1 MKMRKFRILL
11 VFCTC
16 VLLLSGC
23 GNKAN
28 QKSSEIANKKEI
40 TTNYIYNNEPKF
52 TIAQRIGNKVLYGF
66 IDKSGK
72 EVVKPKYY
80 AVGLYNDGVAMV
92 TEYKDNQLFYG
103 LIDSLGNTILP
114 SEYDGITYF
123 SEDLAVVKSAGKSG
137 YANKKGKFIIYPKYD
152 FGYVFKEGIA
162 KVIVEGKVGFINKKG
177 EYIIY
182 PKYDKTDN
190 IADITGFI
198 GGFTIIKSNGKYS
211 IINKTGAII
220 KTLDFDSVVDFTKD
234 KYKVSKNKKYG
245 LINASG
251 NIVLETKYNSL
262 KSLDKDGKFI
272 AFSNSENKYGVM
284 DKSLKEIIPAKYSNN
299 VFYGDG
305 IITTYDNADNKTLL
319 FDSKGKLLAKS
330 DYKLKGGFSNELCLV
345 ETQDSIYQG
354 YINKKAEIIIPLK
367 YSKATD
373 YKDGLAFVMETKADE
388 VIVGY
393 IDTKGNY
400 IWKTNTLFTP
410 EELIQVKS
418 GQSASKPKEVAKK
431 TTVSNT
437 KRKYSNN
444 NSGYYNNY
452 YYYDDYDNY
461 SYGNYSKP
469 SKSQDFVDAEND
481 ILN

>member
-1 MKMRKFRILL
+1 MRKFRLLL
-11 VFCTC
+11 VFCAC
-16 VLLLSGC
+16 ILLFSGC

-28 QKSSEIANKKEI
+28 QKSSEITNEKEI
-40 TTNYIYNNEPKF
+40 ATNYVYNNEPRF
-52 TIAQRIGNKVLYGF
+52 AIAQRVDNKVFYGY

-80 AVGLYNDGVAMV
+80 AVGLYNNGVAMV

-103 LIDSLGNTILP
+103 LIDSQGNTILP
-114 SEYDGITYF
+114 SEYDAITYF

-152 FGYVFKEGIA
+152 FGYIFKEGIA

-182 PKYDKTDN
+182 PKYDNTDN
-190 IADITGFI
+190 VADITGFM
-198 GGFTIIKSNGKYS
+198 GGFTIVKRNGKYRV
-211 IINKTGAII
+211 INKKGLIV
-220 KTLDFDSVVDFTKD
+220 KTLDFDSVVDFTND
-234 KYKVSKNKKYG
+234 RYKVSKNKKYG

-251 NIVLETKYNSL
+251 DVVLEPKYNSL
-262 KSLDKDGKFI
+262 QSLDKDGKFI

-284 DKSLKEIIPAKYSNN
+284 DKSFKEIIPAKYSNN
-299 VFYGDG
+299 VFYGDS
-305 IITTYDNADNKTLL
+305 IITVYDNTKNKTLL
-319 FDSKGKLLAKS
+319 FDTKGKLLAKS

-345 ETQDSIYQG
+345 ETQDASYQG
-354 YINKKAEIIIPLK
+354 YINKKAEIVIPLK
-367 YSKATD
+367 YSNATD
-373 YKDGLAFVMETKADE
+373 YREGLAFVTEAKANE

-393 IDTKGNY
+393 VDTKGNY

-410 EELIQVKS
+410 EELIQVKT
-418 GQSASKPKEVAKK
+418 GQSTSKPKKVVKK
-431 TTVSNT
+431 TTDSNT
-437 KRKYSNN
+437 KRTYSNN
-444 NSGYYNNY
+444 KSGYYNNY
-452 YYYDDYDNY
+452 YYYDDYDNHNY
-461 SYGNYSKP
+461 NNYSKS